1 MMRVLC
7 PRSPPSPPPSDA
19 GNGVRRARR
28 RGRSPS
34 HTKHGACSDTLGASL
49 GCYRTIGLQR
59 LHPSRHRHRAGGAMR
74 VLLYCCA
81 VTTVA
86 LLRRAMCRKLRS
98 SAHCKDMKHICK
110 EVGRGCTAVCAGAG
124 PPCALQAQNDA
135 CRQTD
140 GGQLGGRVS
149 RRTRG
154 HCGAHL
160 SANRAMRCPDRP
172 RVLVPRRPTSRQC
185 AVRAASSSWAS
196 ASPATAHSTPRT
208 RTRARSTHPTM
219 NTGAAAP
226 SRLRRRLH
234 SPSAEV
240 STEGVPVAAPPL
252 GQAAGCPSAGAGA
265 RQARELA
272 GVPAPRAKP
281 PLPPPARFDPGLRAD
296 LCGSEDAAGSADACV
311 EASSDGMGAPSPTL
325 PPAPRRPRLVAEL
338 VACVAWYRPV

>member
-1 MMRVLC
+1 MRVLC

-226 SRLRRRLH
+226 
-234 SPSAEV
+234 
-240 STEGVPVAAPPL
+240 PP
-252 GQAAGCPSAGAGA
+252 
-265 RQARELA
+265 R
-272 GVPAPRAKP
+272 
-281 PLPPPARFDPGLRAD
+281 PLP
-296 LCGSEDAAGSADACV
+296 
-311 EASSDGMGAPSPTL
+311 L
-325 PPAPRRPRLVAEL
+325 PPAPPPALSLGRSEYRRRSRRGPSAGTGSRLPLSWGRREAGARAGRRASTQGQAPPPSPRAL
-338 VACVAWYRPV
+338 